1 MQPLCGASALARWGF
16 APSRGQP
23 FAALG
28 ASRAVLEVDGFGYQ
42 ASLLAVT
49 CYLLVTTLTSHLPVT
64 YPSLTRHLPVTY
76 PSLPTYFLLTD
87 YSLPGVA
94 SIQAHARLSAHRTHL
109 SLPAVV

>member
-64 YPSLTRHLPVTY
+64 YPSLTRHLPVTSY
-76 PSLPTYFLLTD
+76 LLPTD
-87 YSLPGVA
+87 
-94 SIQAHARLSAHRTHL
+94 
-109 SLPAVV
+109 

>member
-64 YPSLTRHLPVTY
+64 YPSL
-76 PSLPTYFLLTD
+76 PTYFLLTD

-109 SLPAVV
+109 PLPAVV

>member
-64 YPSLTRHLPVTY
+64 YPSL
-76 PSLPTYFLLTD
+76 PTHFLLTD

-109 SLPAVV
+109 PLPAVV